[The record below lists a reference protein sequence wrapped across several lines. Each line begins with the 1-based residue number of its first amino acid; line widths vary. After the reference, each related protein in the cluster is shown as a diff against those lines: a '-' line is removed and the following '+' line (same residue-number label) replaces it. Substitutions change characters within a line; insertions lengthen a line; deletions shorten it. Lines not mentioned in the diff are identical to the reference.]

1 MSGGALAQESTS
13 LALSPPPSGKV
24 RADEMMI
31 SVSLNGPLVEAL
43 DLAQARLF
51 VDGKDVTYS
60 CLRTERFLSFRP
72 LSPPP
77 AGPVSARLV
86 FPSGVEREWAFEVE
100 IPQLIRSI
108 SHDGEGSLGEFE
120 VLTVTMQA
128 ETGHK
133 AGFLLGDEEKE
144 FELEETSPGVYTGR
158 YEVQPRDYYL
168 GEPVTGV
175 VHVGSRT
182 ETQRAKK
189 PVTLFGHLFR
199 VVIYSPVS
207 GSKISNNFDI
217 KGRTRPNCKVTFVPD
232 LSFQRNTR
240 APSTQGRGT
249 DGSFETWADDKGF
262 FTANY
267 GVPIS
272 LPNLSVVM
280 SVFATTP
287 KGERSVPMVLRY
299 HF

>member
-1 MSGGALAQESTS
+1 
-13 LALSPPPSGKV
+13 
-24 RADEMMI
+24 MMVSI
-31 SVSLNGPLVEAL
+31 SLNGPLVETL

-51 VDGKDVTYS
+51 VDDKDVTYS
-60 CLRTERFLSFRP
+60 CLRTDRFLSFRP

-77 AGPVSARLV
+77 AGPVNARLV
-86 FPSGVEREWAFEVE
+86 FPNGVEREWSFQVEV
-100 IPQLIRSI
+100 PRLIRSVT
-108 SHDGEGSLGEFE
+108 HNGEGSLGEFE
-120 VLTVTMQA
+120 VLTVTMEA
-128 ETGHK
+128 ESGHK
-133 AGFLLGDEEKE
+133 AGFLLGDSPR
-144 FELEETSPGVYTGR
+144 ELPLTETSPGLYTGS

-168 GEPVTGV
+168 GEPITAQ
-175 VHVGSRT
+175 VHLGSRT
-182 ETQRAKK
+182 EKLVADD

-199 VVIYSPVS
+199 VVIYSPAS
-207 GSKISNNFDI
+207 GSKVTNNFDI

-240 APSTQGRGT
+240 SPNTQGRGNS
-249 DGSFETWADDKGF
+249 GSFETWADDKGYF
-262 FTANY
+262 SANY
-267 GVPIS
+267 GVPLS